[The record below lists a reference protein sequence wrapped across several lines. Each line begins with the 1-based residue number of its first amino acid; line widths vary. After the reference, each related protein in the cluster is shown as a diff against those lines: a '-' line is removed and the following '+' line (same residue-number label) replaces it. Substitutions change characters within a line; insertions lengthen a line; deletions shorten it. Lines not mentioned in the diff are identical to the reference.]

1 MKVVPTVYTR
11 TLTRAAEIVGGE
23 DELARRLR
31 VVPRRLSLWIR
42 GVVAPPGDVFLIAAD
57 IVSEHGF
64 QELSTKQKLAPQAS
78 TT

>member
-1 MKVVPTVYTR
+1 
-11 TLTRAAEIVGGE
+11 VGGE
-23 DELARRLR
+23 DELARILR

-57 IVSEHGF
+57 IVSEHGL
-64 QELSTKQKLAPQAS
+64 QQLSVKQKPAPQMS